1 MEKMRLIFVESI
13 STPASKSL
21 CPILQNQWPDEEL
34 VMVSIIAN
42 GLTKPAFPR
51 GIPYSD
57 YPLIRPANFKPNKT
71 WLSNETFTIIL
82 RLAHGCEPVRE
93 NMTFDQAVLLLSE
106 ASSLIYLADLDY
118 ASVWG
123 MDILQ
128 RHLNPSE
135 ASQALDVVRVP
146 PALTEEAFK
155 AAIENASKSDTD
167 SEYQT
172 LLNAGHV
179 KRYFDYNFALNSFSV
194 LGKLYREAS
203 GIQAPIYLGKVDL
216 LIMGLA
222 AREGRLPPG
231 LGAHLKQWV
240 GTGKYD
246 GFESPFFE
254 GLGSSIA
261 RQMAVIFLEDIG
273 ALALAGE
280 GVDLHY
286 ALTEKGREFVS
297 RLHKDCI
304 DRDLPFRLAG
314 WMERPFDEVKPVIDQ
329 YLLTFFRKQKRLQ
342 DA

>member
-1 MEKMRLIFVESI
+1 MRLIFVEKI

-42 GLTKPAFPR
+42 GLSKPAFPR

-57 YPLIRPANFKPNKT
+57 YPLTRPANFKPNKF
-71 WLSNETFTIIL
+71 WLSNDTFTIIL
-82 RLAHGCEPVRE
+82 RLAPGCEPVRE
-93 NMTFDQAVLLLSE
+93 NVTFDQAQQLLRE
-106 ASSLIYLADLDY
+106 ASSLTYLSSIDY

-123 MDILQ
+123 MEMLLKHLDPSADPQPVDI
-128 RHLNPSE
+128 
-135 ASQALDVVRVP
+135 VRIP
-146 PALTEEAFK
+146 PAMTQGAFK
-155 AAIENASKSDTD
+155 AALEKSSKSDTD
-167 SEYQT
+167 LEYQT

-179 KRYFDYNFALNSFSV
+179 KRYFDYNFALNSFSI
-194 LGKLYREAS
+194 LGKLYREVS
-203 GIQAPIYLGKVDL
+203 GIQAPIHISKGEL

-222 AREGRLPPG
+222 AREGKLPPR
-231 LGAHLKQWV
+231 LGAHLQKWV

-246 GFESPFFE
+246 GCESPFFE

-261 RQMAVIFLEDIG
+261 RQMDVIFLEDIG

-286 ALTEKGREFVS
+286 ALTDNGREFMS

-314 WMERPFDEVKPVIDQ
+314 WMERSFDDVKPVIDQ
-329 YLLTFFRKQKRLQ
+329 YLQTFFRKQKRLQ